1 MMRYIVQDNTGSYC
15 YTYMRTYMRTYM
27 HTYMHTYIDLETGT
41 DVLERSDSEL
51 SNASTVDM

>member
-15 YTYMRTYMRTYM
+15 YTYMRTYMR
-27 HTYMHTYIDLETGT
+27 TYMHTYIDLETGT

>member
-1 MMRYIVQDNTGSYC
+1 MRYIVQDNTGSYC
-15 YTYMRTYMRTYM
+15 YTYMRTYMRTYI
-27 HTYMHTYIDLETGT
+27 HTYMRTYIDLETGT